1 VLPLGL
7 VCVVLLAQGV
17 LGRFWFWTFHY
28 ARAYVSESPISV
40 ALPNF
45 ATGFK
50 EMVPGAEA
58 LWGLSALGLVA
69 LWLAGWPRIVKFVL
83 TGLLVAS
90 FLAMSPGFYYREH
103 YFILLLPA
111 VALLVGVAMAS
122 LRRILDRSV
131 SRRAAAMI
139 ATAVVAAAIGYYVVD
154 ERDFLFSM
162 STRELSRSR
171 FGTNPFIEA
180 PAIGKYIHDRTNDD
194 DRVAILGSEPEIFFY
209 ADRKTAT
216 GYIYTYALMEPQPYA
231 KTMQQEMIREI
242 EAAHPRY
249 VVFSTVDVSW
259 LALPQS
265 DQGIIQWGRDYVRQC
280 YDPVGLMDIFSVD
293 ETHVA
298 WDDEV
303 KTYTPVS
310 PNLLYTFRRKSDA
323 PCTVTK

>member
-1 VLPLGL
+1 
-7 VCVVLLAQGV
+7 
-17 LGRFWFWTFHY
+17 
-28 ARAYVSESPISV
+28 VSESPISV

-45 ATGFK
+45 GTGFK

-58 LWGLSALGLVA
+58 LWGLGALGLLA
-69 LWLAGWPRIVKFVL
+69 LWLAGWPRMVKFVL

-111 VALLVGVAMAS
+111 VALLIGVAVAS
-122 LRRILDRSV
+122 LRRVIDRSK

-194 DRVAILGSEPEIFFY
+194 DRIAILGSEPEIFFY

-303 KTYTPVS
+303 KSYTPVS

-323 PCTVTK
+323 PCAVTK